1 MIEDIK
7 KDTLKGV
14 KWTAIE
20 KIALQGIQFVIGLI
34 LARLLSPSDFGL
46 VGMLAIFIS
55 ISQTFI
61 DGGFSNALIRKIDRT
76 ETDCSTAFYFNIVVG
91 IVCYGILFLISPL
104 VADFFNTPIL
114 SDLLKIIGL
123 SIFVNSLE
131 IVQVAKLTVD
141 INFKAQARATV
152 FSVTLSG
159 CIGIAMA
166 YHGYGVWA
174 LAWQTVF
181 GAIFRCVILWYQTKW
196 KPMLV
201 FSKASFTNLFSYGSK
216 LLASN
221 LLGTIYANMTTLAI
235 GKFYTPKDL
244 GYYSRGQQFAHL
256 PSTAIIDTIGR
267 VTFPIL
273 AKIQND
279 DERLVSVYRKYI
291 RVTSIPII
299 FFLMLLAAV
308 AKPLILVLLTEKWL
322 DATLFLQIFCFAF
335 MTEHIS
341 KLNLNLLQV
350 KGRSDLYLRLEVI
363 KKVIA
368 FLILM
373 CSIPFGVV
381 IICVSKVLNGQVSL
395 FINTYYTG
403 KLFGLGYLK
412 QFSDFIKYLT
422 VSLLACLPAYV
433 LTFTTIAPILQ
444 LAIGCVTAC
453 ILYYVML
460 RKDNIMIE
468 IRSTIINKIKK

>member
-1 MIEDIK
+1 MSENIK

-20 KIALQGIQFVIGLI
+20 KVALQGIQFVIGLI
-34 LARLLSPSDFGL
+34 LARLLTPSDFGL

-55 ISQTFI
+55 VSQTFV
-61 DGGFSNALIRKIDRT
+61 DGGFSNALIRKLNRT
-76 ETDCSTAFYFNIVVG
+76 DTDCSTAFYFNIVVG
-91 IVCYGILFLISPL
+91 LVCYGLLFIASPWI
-104 VADFFNTPIL
+104 AAFFNIPVL
-114 SDLLKIIGL
+114 KDLLRVLSI
-123 SIFVNSLE
+123 SIFVNSLSV
-131 IVQVAKLTVD
+131 VQVAKLTVD

-152 FSVTLSG
+152 CSVVLSG
-159 CIGIAMA
+159 CVGIFMA
-166 YHGYGVWA
+166 YKGFGVWS

-181 GAIFRCVILWYQTKW
+181 GAIFNCIILWYQTKW
-196 KPMLV
+196 KPKVV
-201 FSKASFTNLFSYGSK
+201 FSMNSFRNLFSYGSK
-216 LLASN
+216 LLVSN
-221 LLGTIYANMTTLAI
+221 LIGTLYSNMTTIAI
-235 GKFYTPKDL
+235 GKFYTSKEL
-244 GYYSRGQQFAHL
+244 GFYSRGQQFAHL

-291 RVTSIPII
+291 KVTSLPII
-299 FFLMLLAAV
+299 FCLTLLASV

-363 KKVIA
+363 KKIIA
-368 FLILM
+368 FIILLS
-373 CSIPFGVV
+373 SIPLGVV
-381 IICVSKVLNGQVSL
+381 VICLSKVLNGQVAL

-403 KLFGLGYLK
+403 KLFGLGYFK
-412 QFSDFIKYLT
+412 QFTDFIKYM
-422 VSLLACLPAYV
+422 VMSLLSCIPAFA
-433 LTFTTIAPILQ
+433 LTFTDIYPALQ
-444 LAIGCVTAC
+444 LAIGTITASL
-453 ILYYVML
+453 LYYCLL
-460 RKDNIMIE
+460 RNDTIKIELRDMIL
-468 IRSTIINKIKK
+468 SKIKK

>member
-1 MIEDIK
+1 MSENIK

-20 KIALQGIQFVIGLI
+20 KVALQGIQFVIGLI
-34 LARLLSPSDFGL
+34 FARLLTPSDFGL

-55 ISQTFI
+55 VSQTFV
-61 DGGFSNALIRKIDRT
+61 DGGFSNALIRKLNRT
-76 ETDCSTAFYFNIVVG
+76 DTDCSTAFYFNIVVG
-91 IVCYGILFLISPL
+91 LVCYGLLFIASPWI
-104 VADFFNTPIL
+104 AAFFNIPVL
-114 SDLLKIIGL
+114 KDLLRVLSI
-123 SIFVNSLE
+123 SIFVNSLSV
-131 IVQVAKLTVD
+131 VQVAKLTVD

-152 FSVTLSG
+152 CSVVLSG
-159 CIGIAMA
+159 CVGIFMA
-166 YHGYGVWA
+166 YKGFGVWS

-181 GAIFRCVILWYQTKW
+181 GAIFNCIILWYQTKW
-196 KPMLV
+196 KPKVV
-201 FSKASFTNLFSYGSK
+201 FSMNSFRNLFSYGSK
-216 LLASN
+216 LLVSN
-221 LLGTIYANMTTLAI
+221 LIGTLYSNMTTIAI
-235 GKFYTPKDL
+235 GKFYTSKEL
-244 GYYSRGQQFAHL
+244 GFYSRGQQFAHL

-291 RVTSIPII
+291 KVTSLPII
-299 FFLMLLAAV
+299 FCLTLLASV

-363 KKVIA
+363 KKIIA
-368 FLILM
+368 FIILLS
-373 CSIPFGVV
+373 SIPLGVV
-381 IICVSKVLNGQVSL
+381 VICLSKVLNGQVAL

-403 KLFGLGYLK
+403 KLFGLGYFK
-412 QFSDFIKYLT
+412 QFTDFIKYM
-422 VSLLACLPAYV
+422 VMSLLSCIPAFA
-433 LTFTTIAPILQ
+433 LTFTDIYPALQ
-444 LAIGCVTAC
+444 LAIGTITASL
-453 ILYYVML
+453 LYYCLL
-460 RKDNIMIE
+460 RNDTIKIELRDMIL
-468 IRSTIINKIKK
+468 SKIKK

>member
-1 MIEDIK
+1 MSENIK

-20 KIALQGIQFVIGLI
+20 KVALQGIQFVIGLI
-34 LARLLSPSDFGL
+34 LARLLTPSDFGL

-55 ISQTFI
+55 VSQTFV
-61 DGGFSNALIRKIDRT
+61 DGGFSNALIRKLDRT
-76 ETDCSTAFYFNIVVG
+76 DTDCSTAFYFNIVVG
-91 IVCYGILFLISPL
+91 LVCYGLLFIASPWI
-104 VADFFNTPIL
+104 AAFFNIPVL
-114 SDLLKIIGL
+114 KDLLRVLSI
-123 SIFVNSLE
+123 SIFVNSLSV
-131 IVQVAKLTVD
+131 VQVAKLTVD

-152 FSVTLSG
+152 CSVVLSG
-159 CIGIAMA
+159 CVGIFMA
-166 YHGYGVWA
+166 YKGFGVWS

-181 GAIFRCVILWYQTKW
+181 GAIFNCIILWYQTKW
-196 KPMLV
+196 KPKVV
-201 FSKASFTNLFSYGSK
+201 FSVNSFRNLFSYGSK
-216 LLASN
+216 LLVSN
-221 LLGTIYANMTTLAI
+221 LIGTLYSNMTTIAI
-235 GKFYTPKDL
+235 GKFYTSKEL
-244 GYYSRGQQFAHL
+244 GFYSRGQQFAHL

-291 RVTSIPII
+291 KVTSLPII
-299 FFLMLLAAV
+299 FCLTLLASV

-363 KKVIA
+363 KKIIA
-368 FLILM
+368 FIILLS
-373 CSIPFGVV
+373 SIPLGVV
-381 IICVSKVLNGQVSL
+381 VICLSKVLNGQVAL

-403 KLFGLGYLK
+403 KLFGLGYFK
-412 QFSDFIKYLT
+412 QFTDFIKYM
-422 VSLLACLPAYV
+422 VMSLLSCIPAFA
-433 LTFTTIAPILQ
+433 LTFTDIYPALQ
-444 LAIGCVTAC
+444 LAIGTITASL
-453 ILYYVML
+453 LYYCLL
-460 RKDNIMIE
+460 RNDTIKIELRDMIL
-468 IRSTIINKIKK
+468 SKIKK